1 MSNCFI
7 QHLDMKQV
15 LYSQFVHCTTTTETL
30 LENLSKMSEELKQN
44 KKIYICQ
51 LAQNTVK
58 NGMKFIQYN
67 IKKNW
72 SKQ

>member
-1 MSNCFI
+1 
-7 QHLDMKQV
+7 
-15 LYSQFVHCTTTTETL
+15 
-30 LENLSKMSEELKQN
+30 MSEELKQN